1 MASEGG
7 PPPAPEHAGAREV
20 FRVFLRLGVTSFG
33 GPIAHIG
40 YFREEFVARRRWISD
55 TQYAELVALCQF
67 LPGPASSQVGFAL
80 GLRRA
85 GPMGALAAWVAF
97 TMPSALVLVLAGL
110 GLVSLGGVVG
120 DGVLMGLKAVAVAVV
135 AHAVWGMART
145 LIPDVPRMLI
155 AVTAAGLALA
165 LPGVLGQLGALAVG
179 LGAGLLWRGEEDGR
193 EAAHV
198 DAGISRRT
206 GLAALGAYVVLLLAL
221 PVLTALTQDKWVSL
235 ADAFYRAGALVF
247 GGGHVVL
254 PLLQGEPVIAASI
267 SQEQFLAGYS
277 AAQAIPGPLFT
288 LAAPL
293 GFAMEPAGAAP
304 AAAALALVAIFL
316 PGLLLVVAALPYW
329 ELVRTH
335 PVARSAMAG
344 ANAAVVGILL
354 AAWWTPIITTGITGL
369 PSLVIALGC
378 VLLLVVWKR
387 PAWIA
392 VLVGALAG
400 AVVGVSG
407 MGLTWGQV
415 H

>member
-1 MASEGG
+1 
-7 PPPAPEHAGAREV
+7 
-20 FRVFLRLGVTSFG
+20 
-33 GPIAHIG
+33 
-40 YFREEFVARRRWISD
+40 
-55 TQYAELVALCQF
+55 
-67 LPGPASSQVGFAL
+67 
-80 GLRRA
+80 
-85 GPMGALAAWVAF
+85 
-97 TMPSALVLVLAGL
+97 
-110 GLVSLGGVVG
+110 
-120 DGVLMGLKAVAVAVV
+120 
-135 AHAVWGMART
+135 
-145 LIPDVPRMLI
+145 
-155 AVTAAGLALA
+155 
-165 LPGVLGQLGALAVG
+165 
-179 LGAGLLWRGEEDGR
+179 DGR

-198 DAGISRRT
+198 EAGVSRRT
-206 GLAALGAYVVLLLAL
+206 GLAALCVCVVLLLAL

-293 GFAMEPAGAAP
+293 GFAMEPAGTAP